1 MNVTSKNVCLKKVD
15 NIVNKHNQKF
25 QRTIKMKPKD
35 FRSITHI
42 DFDLENNDYDA
53 KFKVDDHIKI

>member
-1 MNVTSKNVCLKKVD
+1 MTVTSKNVCLKKVD
-15 NIVNKHNQKF
+15 NIVNKYNQKF

-35 FRSITHI
+35 FRSITYI

-53 KFKVDDHIKI
+53 KFKVEDHIKI